1 MEETGRSFLKKLEPK
16 TETQDERL
24 VTAQEKFRTGGR
36 MILLRLVR

>member
-1 MEETGRSFLKKLEPK
+1 MFLKKG
-16 TETQDERL
+16 TETQDERS